1 MANTEKNIRAFLAIE
16 PPEKILA
23 EISRLQEKL
32 KREISGKV
40 SWTRPQGN
48 HLTLKFFG
56 DISMADMENIG
67 SAVKKEAVGVAPLLL
82 KVEKLGV
89 FPDWRKP
96 RVLWLGTTG
105 DTERLMSL
113 QNKLE
118 TDFEILGFSRE
129 NRPFRA
135 HLTLARLKIT
145 QSAAGL
151 EAAAKK
157 LGDFSAGEFRATELI
172 LFRSKLTPQGAI
184 YTRLATIPLGE

>member
-1 MANTEKNIRAFLAIE
+1 MPDTEKNIRAFLAIE
-16 PPEKILA
+16 PPDKILA

-135 HLTLARLKIT
+135 HLTLARIKIP

>member
-1 MANTEKNIRAFLAIE
+1 
-16 PPEKILA
+16 
-23 EISRLQEKL
+23 
-32 KREISGKV
+32 
-40 SWTRPQGN
+40 
-48 HLTLKFFG
+48 
-56 DISMADMENIG
+56 
-67 SAVKKEAVGVAPLLL
+67 
-82 KVEKLGV
+82 
-89 FPDWRKP
+89 
-96 RVLWLGTTG
+96 VLWLGTTG

-135 HLTLARLKIT
+135 HLTLARIKIP